1 MHRRFPT
8 LPVISVK
15 PGQQYPNER
24 GWMSPFVSEMSSR
37 YKKLV
42 TEIDE
47 AYVMHTGKEE
57 LKLTEDPWE
66 NYLFFDSKYLL
77 PIICNQTALA
87 VEE

>member
-1 MHRRFPT
+1 
-8 LPVISVK
+8 
-15 PGQQYPNER
+15 
-24 GWMSPFVSEMSSR
+24 
-37 YKKLV
+37 
-42 TEIDE
+42 
-47 AYVMHTGKEE
+47 MHTGKEE